1 MILKKKIKQR
11 RQSWQRIE
19 NSKIKKPIISV
30 EGKSLELGQGDR
42 GKERKSPIYMYLRP
56 LEGKKK
62 KNEKKTGRR
71 KPGWDKGLNFSKLLI
86 HKVTDF

>member
-1 MILKKKIKQR
+1 MIDTKKKKKIKQR

-19 NSKIKKPIISV
+19 NSKIKIPIISL
-30 EGKSLELGQGDR
+30 EGKSLEVGQGDR

-62 KNEKKTGRR
+62 
-71 KPGWDKGLNFSKLLI
+71 
-86 HKVTDF
+86 